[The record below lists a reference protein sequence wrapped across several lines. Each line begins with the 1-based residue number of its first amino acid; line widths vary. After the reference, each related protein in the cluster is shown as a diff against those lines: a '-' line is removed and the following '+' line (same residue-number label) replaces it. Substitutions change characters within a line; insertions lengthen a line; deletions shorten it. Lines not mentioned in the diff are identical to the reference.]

1 VTPTPTPTPTPTA
14 PPVSTTGFY
23 VANDGGNAAGNL
35 AVYSPTVSSASAP
48 LATLNHVPGPFGVAV
63 NGNTVVIADNIGGLE
78 AFNGPI
84 TSTSTPY
91 AYFDDGTNG
100 GFLGF
105 DSFGH
110 LFFATQ
116 TNAVDVFAPPFS
128 NASVPAQHITT
139 PFQVLGMAIDGSD
152 NLYIGQEGGAQI
164 AVLAQ
169 PYTGTPTTVTLP
181 GSSPQVYGLAVNG
194 NRLYAADFN
203 NKVVYAYSLP
213 LSAAS
218 TPLFGI
224 PTNTFPTGIT
234 LDANG
239 NLYVSQ
245 NGSSIDVYQAP
256 LSASST
262 PAYALTNGVTA
273 AIQMTF
279 AP

>member
-1 VTPTPTPTPTPTA
+1 
-14 PPVSTTGFY
+14 

-35 AVYSPTVSSASAP
+35 AVYSTTLGSSSAP
-48 LATLNHVPGPFGVAV
+48 VATLNQVPGPFGVAV
-63 NGNTVVIADNIGGLE
+63 NGDTVVISDNIGGLE
-78 AFNGPI
+78 AFNAPI

-100 GFLGF
+100 GFLAF

-139 PFQVLGMAIDGSD
+139 PFQVLGMAMDASN
-152 NLYIGQEGGAQI
+152 NLYIGQESGAQI

-169 PYTGTPTTVTLP
+169 PYTGTPTVVTIP
-181 GSSPQVYGLAVNG
+181 GTSPQLYGLAVSG
-194 NRLYAADFN
+194 NRLFAADFN
-203 NKVVYAYSLP
+203 NKVVYAYALP
-213 LSAAS
+213 LTSSS

-224 PTNTFPTGIT
+224 PSNTFPTGIT
-234 LDANG
+234 VDASG

-245 NGSSIDVYQAP
+245 DGSSIDVYRAP

-262 PAYALTNGVTA
+262 PAYTITNGVA
-273 AIQMTF
+273 DAVQMTYV
-279 AP
+279 P